1 MSRSATSSYKRCGMV
16 IEQATIIALASILL
30 TSFSPTINSAVTAKS
45 QRKMLKLKH
54 EMENSQRAIS
64 EYLKYTSIQV
74 DTPTGTF
81 MEQYDKAYGE
91 VFLYAPQEAWED
103 IRLLNNMIHNRK
115 ASEMMTPLFDKIV
128 TSLASNNSGKL
139 HGDK

>member
-1 MSRSATSSYKRCGMV
+1 MV
-16 IEQATIIALASILL
+16 LEQATIIALASIIL
-30 TSFSPTINSAVTAKS
+30 SMASPVISDAVTAKS

-64 EYLKYTSIQV
+64 EYLKYASIQV

-91 VFLYAPQEAWED
+91 VFLYAPNEAWED
-103 IRLLNNMIHNRK
+103 IRMLNDMIHKRQW
-115 ASEMMTPLFDKIV
+115 SDRMVPLFDKIV
-128 TSLASNNSGKL
+128 TSLASHNPGKL

>member
-1 MSRSATSSYKRCGMV
+1 MV
-16 IEQATIIALASILL
+16 IEQTTIIALASIFL
-30 TSFSPTINSAVTAKS
+30 TSLSPSISNVVTAKS

-54 EMENSQRAIS
+54 ELENSQRAIS

-74 DTPTGTF
+74 DTPTGTY

-91 VFLYAPQEAWED
+91 VFLYAPREAWED
-103 IRLLNNMIHNRK
+103 IRLLNNMIHNRQ
-115 ASEMMTPLFDKIV
+115 STDLMIPLFDKIV
-128 TSLASNNSGKL
+128 TALASHDSGKL